1 MLMAMVK
8 IVETVKKTIAK
19 MLKQLRSWLADKRSF
34 LFSRYTQD
42 SKETQEPEKSLVKLP
57 VELRQKLTD
66 AVENI
71 SSSPA
76 GEKAIGSTVD
86 KAYDRWQEESDSGD
100 NSVVVLSSPVAAVSR
115 ILSETLKEWTKE
127 RQIALKILPLT
138 ARPYAIET
146 IKSKLEHYLKHK
158 SEPDGSDSKT
168 SEVVVIPNL
177 SWSFLRSMDG
187 LEGIEYLQSILCD
200 GSKDRFWII
209 GAGQV
214 GWQYLNSVCEI
225 EAYCGETFSLPKIAS
240 EDLQEWLLPIIEDLD
255 IAFAKPR
262 IDQQL
267 LDRDKDN
274 QANYFDRLAEIS
286 QGVSTVAIQAF
297 LKSISY
303 QKEEDELGKIV
314 AETPKTPS
322 LPNLEP
328 AEQYILYSLLLHGD
342 LTVSALAK
350 SLGDLESQVQA
361 QVQVLRRKGIAEQK
375 NRVIK
380 INPIYYPK
388 IKQELA
394 SNNFIIN
401 RE

>member
-1 MLMAMVK
+1 
-8 IVETVKKTIAK
+8 
-19 MLKQLRSWLADKRSF
+19 MLKQFRSWLADKRSF

-57 VELRQKLTD
+57 VELRQKLTA

-71 SSSPA
+71 SSNPA
-76 GEKAIGSTVD
+76 DKKAIVSTLD

-177 SWSFLRSMDG
+177 SWCFLRSMDG